1 MPTPYL
7 TPEEISSL
15 TVPEIE
21 TYEPRQGFATM
32 HLNDNNRPLIKRWLV
47 LMGMNERK
55 VLTASD
61 FVLANAYRAGKPYID
76 KVNAE
81 GTERRFGG
89 GGRGS
94 RSIPLE
100 LDPEKDARDAEAKR
114 LLESVLDN
122 DGSELLSRPAASTVT
137 ATVSSPAL
145 PQVRLDEAAIA
156 RAAAAVIAPR
166 LQEAKR
172 DLMKLAADEI
182 EKAAQAF
189 YLSDRTKTEI
199 TDLAVESANERIAD
213 FADNTKAFIEQLHS
227 EHRQLVDQLSAQIP
241 RKIEVI
247 QQGKPT
253 RVLEA
258 EPRHKSFDE
267 ILFWLSMGK
276 HVYMVGPR
284 GTGKTHLFEQ
294 IAEAL
299 DLKNRFFPIGQ
310 TLTKYELSGHK
321 GPTGEYVG
329 TLLRDA
335 IEHGGFVAIDE
346 GDTWAAQAMVFLNTP
361 LANKY
366 CPFPDKVVPVH
377 PDFRCAIAANT
388 YGTGATRQYQG
399 RNPLDAASLDRFA
412 FVEVSYDED
421 LERQLYGN
429 GPWVQYCHRVRKAAE
444 QLHQYELVPS
454 MRGIDMCVSAAA
466 ANGSPDMIASGVLWK
481 GAGEDTITKIKNIA
495 GDIPR
500 LLTRV
505 A

>member
-1 MPTPYL
+1 MATPQL
-7 TPEEISSL
+7 DTGVINTL
-15 TVPEIE
+15 TVSEIE
-21 TYEPRQGFATM
+21 TYEPRHGFAVM
-32 HLNDNNRPLIKRWLV
+32 NLNDNNRPLIKRWLV
-47 LMGMNERK
+47 SMGMNERK

-61 FVLANAYRAGKPYID
+61 LVLANAYRAGKPYID

-81 GTERRFGG
+81 GTERRFGAGARG
-89 GGRGS
+89 G

-114 LLESVLDN
+114 LLESVLDK
-122 DGSELLSRPAASTVT
+122 DLGRPAASDRVST
-137 ATVSSPAL
+137 ATVAGSASGPVT
-145 PQVRLDEAAIA
+145 PSQICLDEASIA

-172 DLMKLAADEI
+172 DLMKLAADQIQE
-182 EKAAQAF
+182 AAQNF
-189 YLSDRTKTEI
+189 YLSDETKREI
-199 TDLAVESANERIAD
+199 NDLAAD
-213 FADNTKAFIEQLHS
+213 VSEKVAEIFFEKIQA
-227 EHRQLVDQLSAQIP
+227 EHREVIERLEAQIP
-241 RKIEVI
+241 RRIEI
-247 QQGKPT
+247 ISQGKPT
-253 RVLEA
+253 RILEA

-299 DLKNRFFPIGQ
+299 NLKNRFFPIGQ

-412 FVEVSYDED
+412 FIEVGYDED

-429 GPWVQYCHRVRKAAE
+429 GPWVQYCHRVRRAAE

-454 MRGIDMCVSAAA
+454 MRGIEMCVAGAS
-466 ANGSPDMIASGVLWK
+466 ANGSPDMIASAILWK